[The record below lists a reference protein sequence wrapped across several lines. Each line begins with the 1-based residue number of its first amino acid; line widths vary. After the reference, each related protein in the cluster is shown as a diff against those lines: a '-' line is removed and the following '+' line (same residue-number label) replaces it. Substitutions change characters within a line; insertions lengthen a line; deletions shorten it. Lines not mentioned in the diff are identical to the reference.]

1 MIIAIDGPA
10 GSGKSTIALG
20 VARRLGL
27 AYLDTGAMYRA
38 VTLIALERG
47 VSLED
52 GDTLGVVATH
62 MPLHFEAAARAEAPR
77 LHVGGRD
84 VSEAIRSPE
93 VSRAVSQVAAHPSVR
108 QALTLRQR
116 GLAGDGDIVLEGRDI
131 GTVVCPDADIKV
143 FLTASV
149 EERARR
155 RGRQLQEQGVDVE
168 LHSLQRE
175 LQVRDGSDSGRA
187 VAPLQRADDALE
199 IDTTA
204 LPADAVI
211 DLICETAARPSGE
224 RRPSC

>member
-47 VSLED
+47 VPLED
-52 GDTLGVVATH
+52 GDALGAVATR
-62 MPLHFEAAARAEAPR
+62 MPLHFEAVAREEAPR
-77 LHVGGRD
+77 VYVGERD

-108 QALTLRQR
+108 QCLTVRQR

-131 GTVVCPDADIKV
+131 GTVVCPNADIKV

-155 RGRQLQEQGVDVE
+155 RGYQLQEQGVDVE
-168 LHSLQRE
+168 LYSLQRE
-175 LQVRDGSDSGRA
+175 LQVRDGYDSGRA

-199 IDTTA
+199 IDTTT
-204 LPADAVI
+204 LPADEVI
-211 DLICETAARPSGE
+211 DLICETAARPGGE
-224 RRPSC
+224 GRSPC